1 MKKKITKPEMK
12 LLKLQKMNVIA
23 TSGNINYPT
32 SFGAKGLNNGG
43 KWHDDNPVKQAGI

>member
-23 TSGNINYPT
+23 TSGAESTPAFTLSKQRGFDMSNY
-32 SFGAKGLNNGG
+32 FE
-43 KWHDDNPVKQAGI
+43 

>member
-23 TSGNINYPT
+23 TSGNT
-32 SFGAKGLNNGG
+32 SYEPPVTLQTATYSGG
-43 KWHDDNPVKQAGI
+43 DWYYVAPSTY